1 MGKKEVANNDRQLF
15 SLVRKEVTF
24 PKWEGC
30 WVEFRDDVLVD
41 ELQLL
46 DESRDFQ
53 VIKNILADYVTDW
66 SMWDAKEPEK
76 KLPNPF
82 KKPEVLGRLP
92 LRLLIWCSVA
102 LMGVALRGGPLPGKA
117 EEASPSKSGE
127 A

>member
-1 MGKKEVANNDRQLF
+1 MGNKKAASNDRQLF

-24 PKWEGC
+24 PRWEGC

-41 ELQLL
+41 ELQIL

-53 VIKNILADYVTDW
+53 AIKGVLADYITDW
-66 SMWDAKEPEK
+66 SMWDSKEPEK

-92 LRLLIWCSVA
+92 LRLLIWCAVA
-102 LMGVALRGGPLPGKA
+102 LMGVALRGGPLPGKVA
-117 EEASPSKSGE
+117 GSSPSESGE